1 MRRKLRDVWEIMMS
15 NYIRLT
21 NNLENLKLSKIQEII
36 PSYLDENHDKSLIDC
51 LLDLTDAEIAF
62 RDERAS

>member
-1 MRRKLRDVWEIMMS
+1 MRRKLRDVWEIMMT

-36 PSYLDENHDKSLIDC
+36 PSYLDENHDKIG
-51 LLDLTDAEIAF
+51 
-62 RDERAS
+62 

>member
-51 LLDLTDAEIAF
+51 LLDLTDAKNSF
-62 RDERAS
+62 S